1 MSSASTIER
10 PADTPGF
17 HGSRL
22 NTDDTLHTPPLTFE
36 QFLRLRW
43 DYAEGGGV
51 RTEDPAHIPLVE
63 RFLAAKSD
71 PQKLRAFIE
80 DLGGT
85 WDATPYSP
93 DET

>member
-1 MSSASTIER
+1 MSHETTIER
-10 PADTPGF
+10 PNSTTGVDC
-17 HGSRL
+17 SRL
-22 NTDDTLHTPPLTFE
+22 GADDSTCIPPLTIE
-36 QFLRLRW
+36 QFRELRW
-43 DYAEGGGV
+43 DYAEDGSILA
-51 RTEDPAHIPLVE
+51 ENPAHVPLFQ

-71 PQKLRAFIE
+71 VENLRSFIE